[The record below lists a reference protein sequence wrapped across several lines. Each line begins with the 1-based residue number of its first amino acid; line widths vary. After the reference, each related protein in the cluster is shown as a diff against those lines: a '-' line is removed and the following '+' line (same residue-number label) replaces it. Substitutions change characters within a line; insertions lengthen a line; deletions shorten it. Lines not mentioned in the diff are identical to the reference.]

1 MSTERSGVN
10 AAFFMRGWAPPVLVF
25 GGGAALLLLLMVVH
39 VMQGAA
45 DLTPRMV
52 LEAVLAPQDTAE
64 HQIVRTLRLP
74 RVVAGMLAGGALAVA
89 GVLLQTITRNPLA
102 SAGTLG
108 INAGA
113 YFAVVAATVFAP
125 SLMGVSPMLV
135 AFGGAVFAALLA
147 YSLAGGLRAT
157 PLRMTLAG
165 MIVSMAVSA
174 MTGALQLL
182 FEEET
187 SGLFLWGSGTLVQ
200 NDWSGVSAAWPWI
213 AVAAALALFLSRS
226 LDLLLLSEETAQS
239 LGQHVGRIRLISL
252 VLALL
257 LAAVIVSIVGPI
269 GFVGLLAP
277 HLVRLIG
284 VRSHKLLLPAS
295 FLWGAVILVA
305 ADVGSRLANNS
316 SYGELPVGAVTA
328 LIGGPCLAYLSY
340 RAAQKHREVPKP
352 SAPSLGTTS
361 RFLSYRALLGVFV
374 ALLVAVTI
382 LGMIFGDVKI
392 PLQDVLAAVQGEGP
406 ELARSIVLDQRLPRM
421 LVAACAG
428 AALAV
433 SGLLLQGVVRNPMAD
448 PSIVGVSAGAGVG
461 ALLLLLVWPE
471 LPITLLPF
479 ASFAGAI
486 AAARIVYLIARR
498 TGLQPAVLAL
508 VGIAVSACGSAV
520 IQLIVVQTKMNVA
533 VALAWISGSTYARGW
548 EELAQLVVWPVLLLP
563 LAWLIGRR
571 VDILAFGQEGAVG
584 LGVDVEQTRLRAA
597 AIGVALAAAAVSIV
611 GTIGFVGLIAPHA
624 ARLLIGHN
632 HRRLMPLAALLGAV
646 LLVLADIVGRNLLPP
661 KEIPSGLIVSL
672 LGAPYFLWLM
682 RSSRR

>member
-1 MSTERSGVN
+1 
-10 AAFFMRGWAPPVLVF
+10 
-25 GGGAALLLLLMVVH
+25 
-39 VMQGAA
+39 
-45 DLTPRMV
+45 
-52 LEAVLAPQDTAE
+52 
-64 HQIVRTLRLP
+64 
-74 RVVAGMLAGGALAVA
+74 
-89 GVLLQTITRNPLA
+89 
-102 SAGTLG
+102 
-108 INAGA
+108 
-113 YFAVVAATVFAP
+113 
-125 SLMGVSPMLV
+125 
-135 AFGGAVFAALLA
+135 
-147 YSLAGGLRAT
+147 
-157 PLRMTLAG
+157 
-165 MIVSMAVSA
+165 
-174 MTGALQLL
+174 
-182 FEEET
+182 
-187 SGLFLWGSGTLVQ
+187 
-200 NDWSGVSAAWPWI
+200 
-213 AVAAALALFLSRS
+213 
-226 LDLLLLSEETAQS
+226 
-239 LGQHVGRIRLISL
+239 
-252 VLALL
+252 
-257 LAAVIVSIVGPI
+257 
-269 GFVGLLAP
+269 
-277 HLVRLIG
+277 
-284 VRSHKLLLPAS
+284 
-295 FLWGAVILVA
+295 
-305 ADVGSRLANNS
+305 

-352 SAPSLGTTS
+352 SASSLGATA
-361 RFLSYRALLGVFV
+361 RFLSYRALLGIFG

-382 LGMIFGDVKI
+382 LGMIFGDVKV

-471 LPITLLPF
+471 LPIGLLPF

-486 AAARIVYLIARR
+486 AAALIVYLIARK

-563 LAWLIGRR
+563 FAWLIGRR

-584 LGVDVEQTRLRAA
+584 LGVNVEQTRLRAA

>member
-1 MSTERSGVN
+1 MRTERSGVN

-52 LEAVLAPQDTAE
+52 LEAVFAPQDTAE

-200 NDWSGVSAAWPWI
+200 NDWSGVSAAWPW
-213 AVAAALALFLSRS
+213 VGAAAAAALFLSRS

-257 LAAVIVSIVGPI
+257 LAAVIVSIVGPV

-352 SAPSLGTTS
+352 SASSLGTTT
-361 RFLSYRALLGVFV
+361 RFLPYRALLGLFAV
-374 ALLVAVTI
+374 LLVAVTI
-382 LGMIFGDVKI
+382 LGMIFGDVKV
-392 PLQDVLAAVQGEGP
+392 PLQDVLAAVQGQGP

-471 LPITLLPF
+471 LPIALLPF

-486 AAARIVYLIARR
+486 AAALIVYLIARK

-584 LGVDVEQTRLRAA
+584 LGVNVEQTRLRAA

>member
-1 MSTERSGVN
+1 MRTERSGVN

-25 GGGAALLLLLMVVH
+25 GGGAVLLLLLMVIH

-52 LEAVLAPQDTAE
+52 LEAVFAPQDTAE

-213 AVAAALALFLSRS
+213 VAAAAAALFLSRS

-239 LGQHVGRIRLISL
+239 LGQHVGRIRLIGL

-352 SAPSLGTTS
+352 SASSLGTTA
-361 RFLSYRALLGVFV
+361 RFFSYRALLGIFG
-374 ALLVAVTI
+374 ALLVAVTM
-382 LGMIFGDVKI
+382 LGMIFGDVKV

-471 LPITLLPF
+471 LPTTLLPF

-486 AAARIVYLIARR
+486 AAALIVYLIARK

-548 EELAQLVVWPVLLLP
+548 PELAQLVVWPVLLLP

-584 LGVDVEQTRLRAA
+584 LGVNVEQTRLRAA

>member
-1 MSTERSGVN
+1 MRTERSGVN
-10 AAFFMRGWAPPVLVF
+10 AAFFMRGWAPPVLMF

-52 LEAVLAPQDTAE
+52 LEAVFAPQDTAE

-135 AFGGAVFAALLA
+135 SFGGAVFAALLA

-200 NDWSGVSAAWPWI
+200 NDWSGVSASWSW
-213 AVAAALALFLSRS
+213 VAAAGAAALFLSRS

-252 VLALL
+252 GLALL

-352 SAPSLGTTS
+352 SASSLGTTT
-361 RFLSYRALLGVFV
+361 RFLSYRALLGLFGL
-374 ALLVAVTI
+374 LLVAVTI

-392 PLQDVLAAVQGEGP
+392 PLQDVLAAVQGEGS

-471 LPITLLPF
+471 LPIALLPF

-486 AAARIVYLIARR
+486 AAALIVYLIARK

-584 LGVDVEQTRLRAA
+584 LGVNVEQTRLRAA

>member
-1 MSTERSGVN
+1 
-10 AAFFMRGWAPPVLVF
+10 MRGWAPPVLVF

-52 LEAVLAPQDTAE
+52 LEAVFAPQDTAE

-135 AFGGAVFAALLA
+135 AFGGAIFAALLA

-200 NDWSGVSAAWPWI
+200 NDWSGVSAAWPW
-213 AVAAALALFLSRS
+213 VGAAAAAALFLSRS

-257 LAAVIVSIVGPI
+257 LAAMIVSIVGPI

-352 SAPSLGTTS
+352 SASSLGTTA
-361 RFLSYRALLGVFV
+361 RFLPYRALLGLFAV
-374 ALLVAVTI
+374 LLVTVTI
-382 LGMIFGDVKI
+382 LGMIFGDVKV
-392 PLQDVLAAVQGEGP
+392 PLQDVLAAVQGQGP
-406 ELARSIVLDQRLPRM
+406 DLARSIVLDQRLPRM

-471 LPITLLPF
+471 LPIALLPF

-486 AAARIVYLIARR
+486 AAALIVYLIARK

-584 LGVDVEQTRLRAA
+584 LGVNVEQTRLRAA

>member
-1 MSTERSGVN
+1 
-10 AAFFMRGWAPPVLVF
+10 MRGWAPPVLVF

-45 DLTPRMV
+45 DLTPHMV
-52 LEAVLAPQDTAE
+52 LEAVFAPQDTAE

-200 NDWSGVSAAWPWI
+200 NDWSGVGAAWPW
-213 AVAAALALFLSRS
+213 VGAAAAAALFLSRS

-352 SAPSLGTTS
+352 SASSLGPTA
-361 RFLSYRALLGVFV
+361 RFLSYRALLGLFAV
-374 ALLVAVTI
+374 LLVAVTI

-471 LPITLLPF
+471 LPIALLPF

-486 AAARIVYLIARR
+486 AAALIVYLIARK

-584 LGVDVEQTRLRAA
+584 LGVNVEQTRLRAA

>member
-1 MSTERSGVN
+1 MRAERSGVN

-52 LEAVLAPQDTAE
+52 LEAVFAPQDTAE

-200 NDWSGVSAAWPWI
+200 NDWSGVSAVWPWI
-213 AVAAALALFLSRS
+213 AAAAAAALFLSRS

-239 LGQHVGRIRLISL
+239 LGQHVGRIRLIGL

-295 FLWGAVILVA
+295 FLWGAIILVA

-361 RFLSYRALLGVFV
+361 RFLSYRALLGIFG

-382 LGMIFGDVKI
+382 LGMIFGDVKV

-471 LPITLLPF
+471 LPIALLPF

-486 AAARIVYLIARR
+486 AAALIVYLIARK